1 VGGIIKAAVGAFVLP
16 SAWQLARRW
25 DGDRA

>member
-1 VGGIIKAAVGAFVLP
+1 VGGIIKAAVGAVVLP

-25 DGDRA
+25 ENGQA